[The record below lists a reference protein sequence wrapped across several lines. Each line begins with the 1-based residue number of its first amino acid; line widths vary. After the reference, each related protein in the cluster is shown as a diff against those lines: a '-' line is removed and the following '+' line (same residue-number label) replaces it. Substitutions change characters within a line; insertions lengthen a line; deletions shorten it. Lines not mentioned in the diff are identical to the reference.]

1 MKFLFCLT
9 AVLLSSIGFAQD
21 QILKMSG
28 HTIVGEIVEVTD
40 FQVVCEIQKK
50 NGKTKQVAFPRSDV
64 FSVTKEGQEEDIFYQ
79 QDSFI
84 GDDYTVQEMRIY
96 IAGEQDALNGYD
108 PSPTKYVGLLV
119 GAGAGVA
126 SQGGL
131 LLPIGVPVA
140 YTLLQLAPTIKI
152 REETI
157 SNINHKYNDIYA
169 AGYAGVARS
178 KKVLAG
184 LKGSALGAFIGV
196 IFYFLIPE

>member
-1 MKFLFCLT
+1 MKFLLCLT
-9 AVLLSSIGFAQD
+9 AIFLTLIGFAQD
-21 QILKMSG
+21 EILKMSG
-28 HTIVGEIVEVTD
+28 HTIVGEIVEITD
-40 FQVVCEIQKK
+40 FQVICQITKK
-50 NGKTKQVAFPRSDV
+50 NGKTKQVAFQRSDV
-64 FSVTKEGQEEDIFYQ
+64 FSVTKEGQEEEIFYQ

-108 PSPTKYVGLLV
+108 PSPTKYVGVLV

-131 LLPIGVPVA
+131 LLPIGIPVT

-157 SNINHKYNDIYA
+157 SNIDHKYNDIYA
-169 AGYAGVARS
+169 AGYESVARS